1 MTNAPARTE
10 PQVSSDRTHGPEPI
24 LELRGV
30 AKRFG
35 PLEVVRGVDLAVRP
49 GETVVIIGE
58 SGAGKSV
65 LLKLM
70 IGLLRP
76 DTGQI
81 LFHGRRIDNLP
92 ERELVEV
99 RKRMGF
105 VFQMGALFDSLSA
118 AENVA
123 FPLREHTDYDEA
135 TIQRIAAEKLRLV
148 GLESIGAK
156 KPTELSG
163 GQRKRVS
170 IARALALDPEVV
182 FFDEPTTGLDPVRA
196 DIMDEL
202 AIKLKRDLHVTEV
215 VVTHDMKSAMKV
227 ADRIVM
233 LWQGRFIADGPPEQF
248 REPTDE
254 RVRQFVEGKASAED
268 LRAL

>member
-1 MTNAPARTE
+1 MADDSARAE
-10 PQVSSDRTHGPEPI
+10 QQGLPGKMDGVSPI

-70 IGLLRP
+70 VGLLKP

-92 ERELVEV
+92 ERELIEV

-135 TIQRIAAEKLRLV
+135 AIRQIAAEKLRLV
-148 GLESIGAK
+148 GLQAIEAK

-170 IARALALDPEVV
+170 IARALALEPEVL

-202 AIKLKRDLHVTEV
+202 TIRLKRDLQVTEV
-215 VVTHDMKSAMKV
+215 VVTHDMKSAFKV

-233 LWQGRFIADGPPEQF
+233 LWQGRFIAEGPPEQF
-248 REPTDE
+248 HEPTDP
-254 RVRQFVEGKASAED
+254 RVRQFVEGKASQKD
-268 LRAL
+268 LQAL